1 MTLPPLIIG
10 RGQELYRMGDVC
22 IDAAARRRHLAIFGT
37 SGSGKSGLLR
47 TMIAEDIAAGLG
59 VTVIDPHGQLCEE
72 ILDSNIPGYRTN
84 DVIHVN
90 PKDLERAFALNML
103 HCPRPEQR
111 GLVVSNV
118 ISIFKKLWA
127 DSWGNRLEY
136 ILRNSLYA
144 LIVQPKP
151 VSILALPELLTD
163 PAYRQTVLANVSDA
177 AILRFFQNVYD
188 RWPNSF
194 REEAISPV
202 LNRCG
207 AFTTDPLLRAV
218 IGQPRSSFDFR
229 WAIDRNK
236 IILCDL
242 SKGRVGSDN
251 GALLGSLIVMQEFL
265 AALSRADMP
274 ESERVPHVLYCDE
287 AQNFIGDFESILAEA
302 RKYKLVLALATQ
314 GIESLADEA
323 VSAIFT
329 NCGTLISFRV
339 SSTDATRLRDELA
352 ALFPGASLQELPDFS
367 AYFRTLTC
375 DDNRCDPT
383 EPLKITTYPPPPR
396 FKGNAAKMRIMRRSA
411 EAYTRPRAEVEAAIA
426 DFLRGSHYRASADQ
440 SVHRRKN

>member
-1 MTLPPLIIG
+1 
-10 RGQELYRMGDVC
+10 MGDVC
-22 IDAAARRRHLAIFGT
+22 LDPAARRRHLAIFGT

-47 TMIAEDIAAGLG
+47 TMIAEDITAGLG
-59 VTVIDPHGQLCEE
+59 VTVIDPHGQLCDE
-72 ILDSNIPGYRTN
+72 ILDNNVPGWRTH
-84 DVIHVN
+84 DVIHIN
-90 PKDLERAFALNML
+90 PKDLQRAFALNML

-118 ISIFKKLWA
+118 IGIFKKLWA

-136 ILRNSLYA
+136 ILRNGLHA

-163 PAYRQTVLANVSDA
+163 PAYRQTVLANVTDA
-177 AILRFFQNVYD
+177 AILKFFHNVYE
-188 RWPNSF
+188 RWPASF

-229 WAIDRNK
+229 WAMDRRK

-251 GALLGSLIVMQEFL
+251 GALLGSLIVMQEHL
-265 AALSRADMP
+265 AALSRANIP
-274 ESERVPHVLYCDE
+274 EAERVPHVLYCDE

-302 RKYKLVLALATQ
+302 RKYKLVLAVATQ
-314 GIESLADEA
+314 GIESLAEEA
-323 VSAIFT
+323 ASAVFT

-352 ALFPGASLQELPDFS
+352 ALFPGASLQDLPDYT
-367 AYFRTLTC
+367 AYVRTLTC
-375 DDNRCDPT
+375 DDNRCEPT
-383 EPLKITTYPPPPR
+383 EPLKMTTYPPPR
-396 FKGNAAKMRIMRRSA
+396 RLKGNAAKARIVRRSA
-411 EAYTRPRAEVEAAIA
+411 ECYTRPRKEVDASIA
-426 DFLRGSHYRASADQ
+426 RFLMRSAPVR
-440 SVHRRKN
+440 S

>member
-1 MTLPPLIIG
+1 
-10 RGQELYRMGDVC
+10 MGDVSL
-22 IDAAARRRHLAIFGT
+22 DPAARRRHLAIFGT
-37 SGSGKSGLLR
+37 TGSGKSGLLR

-59 VTVIDPHGQLCEE
+59 VTVIDPHGQLCDE
-72 ILDSNIPGYRTN
+72 ILDNNIPGWRTH

-136 ILRNSLYA
+136 ILRNGLHA
-144 LIVQPKP
+144 LIVQPQP

-163 PAYRQTVLANVSDA
+163 ATYRQTVLTNVTDA

-188 RWPNSF
+188 RWPASF

-218 IGQPRSSFDFR
+218 IGQPRSSIDFR
-229 WAIDRNK
+229 WAMDRNK

-251 GALLGSLIVMQEFL
+251 GALLGSLIVMQEHL
-265 AALSRADMP
+265 AALSRADVP
-274 ESERVPHVLYCDE
+274 EADRVPHVLYCDE

-302 RKYKLVLALATQ
+302 RKYKLVLAVATQ
-314 GIESLADEA
+314 GIESLAEEA
-323 VSAIFT
+323 ASAVFT

-352 ALFPGASLQELPDFS
+352 ALFPGASLQDLADFT
-367 AYFRTLTC
+367 AYIRTLTC
-375 DDNRCDPT
+375 DDNRCEPT
-383 EPLKITTYPPPPR
+383 EPLKITTYPPPLR
-396 FKGNAAKMRIMRRSA
+396 AKGNAAKARIIRRSTQC
-411 EAYTRPRAEVEAAIA
+411 YTRPRKEVDASIGRFLMRQRTSQAAPHSVA
-426 DFLRGSHYRASADQ
+426 KGSRRGKRS
-440 SVHRRKN
+440 